1 MLQNKPKSPR
11 SLKFT
16 CFKEAQI
23 FFGAPPILS
32 SENPQDYL
40 ALGQAIWK
48 ARAPKDFIEITW
60 VNDITYQLWEVL
72 RLRRMK
78 LQLIDAG
85 RFQAL
90 KTLIEERWGSPYGES
105 FWQKWQAG
113 DEDNHARVDHE
124 FQRAGLNAESIT
136 AKSTELLINIS
147 VTFERQCSQL
157 EARRLITIRESAQY
171 RDNIDSR
178 RERRVH
184 RRRLGGRGEDQLPK
198 EKSQNS
204 GEGSKGDPSSEEAA

>member
-60 VNDITYQLWEVL
+60 VNDITYLLWEVL
-72 RLRRMK
+72 RQRRMK
-78 LQLIDAG
+78 PQLIDAG
-85 RFQAL
+85 RFKALQAL
-90 KTLIEERWGSPYGES
+90 IKDVSTNHYSDS

-113 DEDNHARVDHE
+113 DEESRAKIDE
-124 FQRAGLNAESIT
+124 ELKRAGLGDEAIT
-136 AKSTELLINIS
+136 AKSAELLIN
-147 VTFERQCSQL
+147 VLENFERQCSQL
-157 EARRLITIRESAQY
+157 EARRHITIRESVQY
-171 RDNIDSR
+171 RANIDAR
-178 RERRVH
+178 RERKT
-184 RRRLGGRGEDQLPK
+184 RRTRLGTRGQ
-198 EKSQNS
+198 
-204 GEGSKGDPSSEEAA
+204 DPLRLESEENSEKIIEGELSTKVRA